1 MGLRIFMNILYGV
14 QTTGNGH
21 IGRSRD
27 IIKELKDRGHH
38 VEVIFSGEQQSLK
51 SVNSFKPYKI
61 FKGLTYVVENGRI
74 NYIKTAPRLD
84 AISYLRDIIY
94 YNAKNIDLIISD
106 FEPVSVQIAK
116 KNKIPSV
123 VISHQTAFLYD
134 IPYPSL
140 HVFIRSIIEH
150 FVPADFKVSTHWHHF
165 GFPILPP
172 ILPKSDIKPEGEKG
186 QKQVTV
192 YLPYE
197 DSQEVLSLLRS
208 CPKDYK
214 YHLFTSVNK
223 LKQEDNIIHHPRNRQ
238 DFLNTMY
245 CSQGAILHAGFM
257 ANTEAFDMGVKTL
270 AKPIIGQAEQIAN
283 AMAIE
288 TLKFGKQMH
297 HLDKKEVQSFLDLPA
312 IKAMNYPRISSRFV
326 DWIEKGVFN
335 TQTLTDMCEELW
347 NDIPIP
353 SIFRY

>member
-1 MGLRIFMNILYGV
+1 MNILYGV

-27 IIKELKDRGHH
+27 IIKELKRRGHQ
-38 VEVIFSGEQQSLK
+38 VEVIFSGEQQVLNN
-51 SVNSFKPYKI
+51 VESFKPYRI
-61 FKGLTYVVENGRI
+61 FKGLTYVTENGRI

-84 AISYLRDIIY
+84 AIAYLRDIIY
-94 YNAKNIDLIISD
+94 YNAKNIDLVISD

-123 VISHQTAFLYD
+123 VISHQTAFLHD
-134 IPYPSL
+134 IPYPPL

-150 FVPADFKVSTHWHHF
+150 FVPGDFTVSTHWHHF

-172 ILPKSDIKPEGEKG
+172 ILPESELKPEGKKG

-197 DSQEVLSLLRS
+197 DPKSVLALLKR
-208 CPKDYK
+208 CPKDYE
-214 YHLFTSVNK
+214 YHLFSKVEK
-223 LKQEDNIIHHPRNRQ
+223 LKQEDNIIYHPKSRQ
-238 DFLNTMY
+238 DFLNLLY
-245 CSQGAILHAGFM
+245 SSQGAIVHAGFM

-270 AKPIIGQAEQIAN
+270 AKPIAGQAEQIAN

-288 TLKFGKQMH
+288 VLKFGKEMK
-297 HLDKKEVQSFLDLPA
+297 HLDENEVKDWLELPA
-312 IKAMNYPRISSRFV
+312 IRPMNYPRISPRFV
-326 DWIEKGVFN
+326 DWIEKGIFN
-335 TQTLTDMCEELW
+335 QETLTQMCEELW
-347 NDIPIP
+347 SNIPIP

>member
-1 MGLRIFMNILYGV
+1 MNILYGV

-27 IIKELKDRGHH
+27 IIKELKRRGHH

-51 SVNSFKPYKI
+51 SVDSFKPYKI
-61 FKGLTYVVENGRI
+61 FKGLTYVTENGRI

-94 YNAKNIDLIISD
+94 YNANNIDLVISD

-116 KNKIPSV
+116 RNKIPSM
-123 VISHQTAFLYD
+123 VISHQTAFLFD
-134 IPYPSL
+134 IPYPPL
-140 HVFIRSIIEH
+140 HVFIRTIIEH
-150 FVPADFKVSTHWHHF
+150 FVPADFTVSAHWHHF

-172 ILPKSDIKPEGEKG
+172 ILPESDIKFEGERR

-197 DSQEVLSLLRS
+197 DPKAVIALLKR
-208 CPKDYK
+208 CPKDYD
-214 YHLFTSVNK
+214 YHLFSSVNR
-223 LKQEDNIIHHPRNRQ
+223 LKQENNIVYHPRNRQ
-238 DFLNTMY
+238 DFLNTVY
-245 CSQGAILHAGFM
+245 CSQGAIVHAGFM

-270 AKPIIGQAEQIAN
+270 AKPIAGQAEQIAN

-288 TLKFGKQMH
+288 VLKFGKEMH
-297 HLDKKEVQSFLDLPA
+297 HLDEKEVQSFLEMPA
-312 IKAMNYPRISSRFV
+312 ISPMNYPRISPRFV